1 MNQPIRLDVTT
12 AHQAFTEHPHFRY
25 RGCAP
30 DPDQPHLAAG
40 DHSVPVT
47 SWEAPDLDGGEDP
60 ATRTAREK
68 AAVEVCVDC
77 PVMVQCLAYGASL
90 TRDGKLAEPYAV
102 LGGMTP
108 LERHRAFVAYKET
121 LQEAPQPAPARQL
134 HTEQKLIVL
143 RALAAHSSPDD
154 VARAA
159 GTDVRTA
166 NWQRSILVGKLG
178 LARPATRMQLLT
190 AAAERGLLDGVQ
202 VVPDD
207 GSVPAVPRPPHRPRK
222 PRPRPTA
229 RLTVVALPEP
239 GPYEPARVPSLRRSR
254 FTDIAG
260 QLAFDDLTPDAT
272 IRNLPTPT
280 RARVLEAAA

>member
-12 AHQAFTEHPHFRY
+12 AHQAFTDHAHFRY

-40 DHSVPVT
+40 DHTVPVT
-47 SWEAPDLDGGEDP
+47 SWEAPDLDGGEAP
-60 ATRTAREK
+60 AVRTAREQ
-68 AAVEVCVDC
+68 AAVEVCVGC

-108 LERHRAFVAYKET
+108 MERHRAFVAYKT
-121 LQEAPQPAPARQL
+121 ALQEMPQPAPARQL
-134 HTEQKLIVL
+134 QTDQKLVVL
-143 RALAAHSSPDD
+143 RALAVHTSPQA
-154 VARAA
+154 VADAA
-159 GTDVRTA
+159 GTPMRTA

-222 PRPRPTA
+222 PRRPA
-229 RLTVVALPEP
+229 GRLTVVALPEP

-260 QLAFDDLTPDAT
+260 QLAFDDLAPDAT
-272 IRNLPTPT
+272 IRNLPT